1 MRERNSFPKRLLT
14 LHLPVLVIV
23 LFAIGPYIWSFI
35 TSIGTS
41 GAMRVQAG
49 EAIRYFPEEVT
60 IENYQRLFDRMDFA
74 ENLFDS
80 IVVSTFAMIVGLTVS
95 LTAGFSFS
103 RFRFWGRRYLMLQFL
118 VINMFPVV
126 LLLVPLFV
134 IMGWL
139 GITDTYIALVV
150 AYATWTIPFSTWML
164 TSFINAIPKSLDE
177 QAQVDG
183 CTRFTA
189 MVRIIFPIAMP
200 GIAATAIYVFITA
213 WNEFVFAS
221 VLTGR
226 DVETIPVALQTMVGQ
241 HRIAWQLLT
250 AGGVVSAV
258 PVIILFF
265 FIQKQL
271 ISGLTAG
278 ALKS

>member
-1 MRERNSFPKRLLT
+1 MRRHETLPKRLLT

-49 EAIRYFPEEVT
+49 EAIRYFPEEIT
-60 IENYQRLFDRMDFA
+60 TENYQRLFDRMDFA
-74 ENLFDS
+74 ENLVDS
-80 IVVSTFAMIVGLTVS
+80 IIVATFAMIVGLTVS

-118 VINMFPVV
+118 IINMFPVV

-139 GITDTYIALVV
+139 GITDTHIALVV

-164 TSFINAIPKSLDE
+164 TSFFNAIPKSLDE

-183 CTRFTA
+183 CRRFTA

-200 GIAATAIYVFITA
+200 GIAATAIYVFITS

-221 VLTGR
+221 VLSGR
-226 DVETIPVALQTMVGQ
+226 NVETIPVALQTMVGQ

-250 AGGVVSAV
+250 AGGVVSAF